1 MNKFWVLG
9 MAGVLM
15 FGTMAGAASAAARD
29 ESVAEQRPVDARITR
44 VRLDGVVD
52 LTVREGTVPSLL
64 IRGDTGLVG
73 RTTSRQSGDTLII
86 ENEEHSGRSGSRAS
100 LRVELVLPA
109 LRELVSESLGRS
121 EIIGFNGQNIH
132 LSLDGAGSMAM
143 QQSTY
148 RVVKVSLGG
157 LGSMNLQGL
166 NAELVELNL
175 EGAGFVTLAGQARV
189 LRANMEGLGGLDAK
203 QFMAE
208 SVSIDLSGLGS
219 ATVNAHQNVNLN
231 LSGLGSVTV
240 YGKPLNRKVSVDGLG
255 KVSWK

>member
-1 MNKFWVLG
+1 MNKFLMLG
-9 MAGVLM
+9 VAGALM
-15 FGTMAGAASAAARD
+15 LVTMAGAAAAGASDQAVTENR
-29 ESVAEQRPVDARITR
+29 QIDARITR
-44 VRLDGVVD
+44 VRLDGIVD
-52 LTVREGTVPSLL
+52 LKVRQGAVPSLVL
-64 IRGDTGLVG
+64 RGDERLVG
-73 RTTSRQSGDTLII
+73 QTTSRQSGDTLII
-86 ENEEHSGRSGSRAS
+86 ENDEHSGRSGRRSS

-109 LRELVSESLGRS
+109 LRELISESLGRS
-121 EIIGFNGQNIH
+121 EVSGFSGENIH

-143 QQSTY
+143 QGSSY
-148 RVVKVSLGG
+148 RVVKITLGG

-166 NAELVELNL
+166 NAELIELNL
-175 EGAGFVTLAGQARV
+175 EGAGYVTLEGHTRM

-219 ATVNAHQNVNLN
+219 ATVNAHLNATLN